1 MNLYTAQ
8 GSRIRQL
15 NELPPIPVVA
25 QRILTA
31 LSQEDKVS
39 VHTLAQ
45 EIERDPGLTARIIG
59 VANSA
64 YFARNQQVFAV
75 MEAISRLGFNMV
87 RHLALG
93 VVLNAPFRAGDC
105 AHLDLQHYWLRAV
118 LVATLAN
125 LLAPRVQVEPVNAG
139 AAYLSGLLHRLG
151 LLVLCAVEPQLSS
164 QALSQYLQQ
173 PQRDEA
179 TLAQHLTA
187 VLGIEHREAGA
198 ILGQRWHLPKES
210 IAVITHIG
218 ERDYQ
223 GEYWPLVQLINASC
237 DIIDTL
243 LDHPGLLE
251 PDAHTLHHLQSALGI
266 PREPALQSITT
277 CKQQLGQLRQI
288 AAHLAME

>member
-15 NELPPIPVVA
+15 NELPPIPVAA

-31 LSQEDKVS
+31 LSQGDAVS
-39 VHTLAQ
+39 VHVLAR

-64 YFARNQQVFAV
+64 YFARNQQVFGV
-75 MEAISRLGFNMV
+75 MEAISLLGLNMV

-105 AHLDLQHYWLRAV
+105 VHLDLQQYWLRAV
-118 LVATLAN
+118 LAATLAN
-125 LLAPRVQVEPVNAG
+125 LLAPHIQVEPVNDG

-151 LLVLCAVEPQLSS
+151 LLVLCTVEPQLSS
-164 QALSQYLQQ
+164 QALSQYSQQ
-173 PQRDEA
+173 PHRDET
-179 TLAQHLTA
+179 TLAQHLKA

-218 ERDYQ
+218 QRDYR

-237 DIIDTL
+237 DIIDS
-243 LDHPGLLE
+243 LLE
-251 PDAHTLHHLQSALGI
+251 HPDPLDPDAHTLAHLQAILGI
-266 PREPALQSITT
+266 PHAPASQSITT

-288 AAHLAME
+288 VTHLATE